1 MGEPKGNIEAAL
13 PKRPPD
19 GLPDIGVLP
28 DFLDEGSIPHKN
40 SFFYPNR
47 QAESLKHL
55 CTHQFSHLPNVV
67 DGLNICVLEVS
78 EKSSNFE
85 TAPALIRSRMSLSSQ
100 KTHTLH
106 YVQSCASFF
115 CFPLKLD
122 CRSNTLAAAV
132 QRLGRGELVGPGGR

>member
-55 CTHQFSHLPNVV
+55 CTHQLSHLENKQPKE
-67 DGLNICVLEVS
+67 L
-78 EKSSNFE
+78 
-85 TAPALIRSRMSLSSQ
+85 
-100 KTHTLH
+100 
-106 YVQSCASFF
+106 
-115 CFPLKLD
+115 LKIF
-122 CRSNTLAAAV
+122 S
-132 QRLGRGELVGPGGR
+132 RLGIIHHVLSACENKPPNIEYVPSPPFVL